1 MIRFVAAIIFVL
13 LGCSA
18 PVAQQP
24 SPSIVAK
31 PIAERKVTQL
41 PSGPLFWRIENFETR
56 GQAEVAAGPHGL
68 VAEAVGKVWL
78 FTLGAQGQQT
88 PGATKVAEIGPMP
101 EVRASEYLLRIMEGS
116 GAPGAVSTIHTHPGS
131 EGYYVMRGEGSQKT
145 AHGVGRVAAGETL
158 AGHGPDTVMQFINS
172 GPTDVSYFAL
182 FVVDAAKPFTVPA
195 KFD

>member
-1 MIRFVAAIIFVL
+1 MLRFVTAIVFGL
-13 LGCSA
+13 LGSSA
-18 PVAQQP
+18 SVAQQA
-24 SPSIVAK
+24 PSIVAK
-31 PIAERKVTQL
+31 PISEKKVTQL
-41 PSGPLFWRIENFETR
+41 PMPPLFWRIENFETR
-56 GQAEVAAGPHGL
+56 GQAEAAAGSHGL

-78 FTLGAQGQQT
+78 FTLGAQGQLT
-88 PGATKVAEIGPMP
+88 PGATKVAEVGPLP
-101 EVRASEYLLRIMEGS
+101 EVKASEYLLRVLEGS

-131 EGYYVMRGEGSQKT
+131 EGYYVMKGEGSQKT

-172 GPTDVSYFAL
+172 GTTDVSYFAL